1 MSLWVLNRS
10 KRNCGIEESMVQQKR
25 RQKSLFKHARVE
37 LVVVLVRK
45 HTHTHTFTF
54 LRLLMVKDT
63 SNKLPYQM
71 YTSHVQFSVS
81 LSIKTKRTQST
92 YREQNRMQL
101 NLLYLSLSSGDVR
114 LLSDAWSIKDL
125 FCPLFPVQSKR
136 LCLFTLKRLI
146 FRKTQS

>member
-1 MSLWVLNRS
+1 
-10 KRNCGIEESMVQQKR
+10 MVQQKR

-114 LLSDAWSIKDL
+114 LLSDA
-125 FCPLFPVQSKR
+125 
-136 LCLFTLKRLI
+136 
-146 FRKTQS
+146 